1 MNKKLKI
8 QFRGHMLLVILM
20 MKNLSECFTKDFATT
35 KKNQKEFSVEKV
47 IKRKGAK
54 LYVKWKK
61 CNNCLVT

>member
-1 MNKKLKI
+1 M
-8 QFRGHMLLVILM
+8 ILM
-20 MKNLSECFTKDFATT
+20 IKILSECFTKYIAKK

>member
-1 MNKKLKI
+1 MFYKRHCK
-8 QFRGHMLLVILM
+8 
-20 MKNLSECFTKDFATT
+20 

-61 CNNCLVT
+61 GNNSTAGADTLDFAKKADLCSLK